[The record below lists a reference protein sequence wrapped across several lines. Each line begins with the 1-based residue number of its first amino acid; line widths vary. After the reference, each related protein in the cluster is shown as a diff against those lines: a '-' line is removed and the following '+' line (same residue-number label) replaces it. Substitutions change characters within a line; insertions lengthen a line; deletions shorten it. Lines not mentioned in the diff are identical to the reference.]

1 MFAKT
6 LGRKITVCAAL
17 ALGYMGTANAIPAYW
32 DDWAGESGTYLTSN
46 PGKGEFS
53 TYSYTHDITDWG
65 SGNFRPGIDSI
76 SSASL
81 TIWLYDDAFFGDLPL
96 LGDAGETVGFKFDGG
111 SWSSSE
117 QVDGN
122 PIPFLWD
129 DFDFIVTSLVSDGLL
144 NVKIRANRGDF
155 QFGASHLEAWGNKA
169 GRSVPEPATLSL
181 FGLGLLGL
189 GFAARR
195 RKV

>member
-17 ALGYMGTANAIPAYW
+17 VMASIGTAQAVPAYW
-32 DDWAGESGTYLTSN
+32 DDWAGKYGTYIHSDE
-46 PGKGEFS
+46 GGGYQ
-53 TYSYTHDITDWG
+53 YSHDITDWG
-65 SGNFRPGIDSI
+65 SGDYRPGIDSI
-76 SSASL
+76 TGAKLS
-81 TIWLYDDAFFGDLPL
+81 IWLYDDAFFGDLPFI
-96 LGDAGETVGFKFDGG
+96 GDANETVGFRFDGG
-111 SWSSSE
+111 SWTSSAA
-117 QVDGN
+117 VNGN
-122 PIPFLWD
+122 ILFWD

-155 QFGASHLEAWGNKA
+155 RFGASHLEAWGNRA
-169 GRSVPEPATLSL
+169 GGGTSVPEPATLSML
-181 FGLGLLGL
+181 GLGLIGL

>member
-32 DDWAGESGTYLTSN
+32 DDWAGKEGTYIDTEHS
-46 PGKGEFS
+46 
-53 TYSYTHDITDWG
+53 YSYTHDITDWG
-65 SGNFRPGIDSI
+65 SGNYRPGIDSI

-81 TIWLYDDAFFGDLPL
+81 TIWLYDDAFFGDAWLF
-96 LGDAGETVGFKFDGG
+96 GDPGETVGFKFDGG
-111 SWSSSE
+111 SWSSSKE
-117 QVDGN
+117 VDGN
-122 PIPFLWD
+122 AIPFLWD
-129 DFDFIVTSLVSDGLL
+129 DFDFIVTSLVNDGLL
-144 NVKIRANRGDF
+144 NVKIRSTRGDF

>member
-32 DDWAGESGTYLTSN
+32 DDWAGKEGTYIDTEHS
-46 PGKGEFS
+46 
-53 TYSYTHDITDWG
+53 YSYTHDITDWG
-65 SGNFRPGIDSI
+65 SGHYRPGIDSI

-81 TIWLYDDAFFGDLPL
+81 SIWLYDDAFFGDIPL
-96 LGDAGETVGFKFDGG
+96 LGDGQETVGFRFDGG
-111 SWSSSE
+111 AWSSS
-117 QVDGN
+117 QNVNG
-122 PIPFLWD
+122 IPLLWQ

-144 NVKIRANRGDF
+144 NVKIRSTRGDF
-155 QFGASHLEAWGNKA
+155 QFGASHLEAWGNKG

>member
-1 MFAKT
+1 
-6 LGRKITVCAAL
+6 
-17 ALGYMGTANAIPAYW
+17 MGTANAIPAYW
-32 DDWAGESGTYLTSN
+32 DDWAGKEGTYIDAEHS
-46 PGKGEFS
+46 
-53 TYSYTHDITDWG
+53 YSYTHDITDWG

-76 SSASL
+76 NTATL

-96 LGDAGETVGFKFDGG
+96 LGDGQETVGFKLDGG
-111 SWSSSE
+111 GWTSS
-117 QVDGN
+117 QPVDGN
-122 PIPFLWD
+122 VIPFFWD
-129 DFDFIVTSLVSDGLL
+129 DFDFIVTSLVSDGML
-144 NVKIRANRGDF
+144 NVKIRSNRGDF
-155 QFGASHLEAWGNKA
+155 QFGASHLEAWGNKG

>member
-17 ALGYMGTANAIPAYW
+17 LMASVGTAQAAYW
-32 DDWAGESGTYLTSN
+32 DDWAGSDGRYIDTNN
-46 PGKGEFS
+46 PYA
-53 TYSYTHDITDWG
+53 YSHDITDWG
-65 SGNFRPGIDSI
+65 SGNYRPGIDSI

-81 TIWLYDDAFFGDLPL
+81 TIWLYDDAFFGDLPII
-96 LGDAGETVGFKFDGG
+96 GDANETVGFRFDGG
-111 SWSSSE
+111 SWTSSK

-122 PIPFLWD
+122 VIPFLWD
-129 DFDFIVTSLVSDGLL
+129 DFDFIVTSLISDGML
-144 NVKIRANRGDF
+144 NVEIQANRGDF
-155 QFGASHLEAWGNKA
+155 RFGASHLEAWGTKG
-169 GRSVPEPATLSL
+169 GRAVPEPMTLSML
-181 FGLGLLGL
+181 GIGLLGL

>member
-17 ALGYMGTANAIPAYW
+17 ALGSMGTAHAIPAYW
-32 DDWAGESGTYLTSN
+32 DDWAGKEGTYIDAEHS
-46 PGKGEFS
+46 
-53 TYSYTHDITDWG
+53 YSYTHDIRDASSG
-65 SGNFRPGIDSI
+65 SYRPGIDSI
-76 SSASL
+76 SSATL

-96 LGDAGETVGFKFDGG
+96 LGDGQETVGFKLDGG
-111 SWSSSE
+111 SWSSSSP
-117 QVDGN
+117 VNGN
-122 PIPFLWD
+122 AIPFFWD
-129 DFDFIVTSLVSDGLL
+129 DFDFIVTSLVSDGML
-144 NVKIRANRGDF
+144 NVKIRSNRGDF
-155 QFGASHLEAWGNKA
+155 QFGASHLEAWGNKSG

>member
-32 DDWAGESGTYLTSN
+32 DDWAGDSGRYIN
-46 PGKGEFS
+46 PDNS
-53 TYSYTHDITDWG
+53 YSYTHDITDWG
-65 SGNFRPGIDSI
+65 SGNFRPGVDSI
-76 SSASL
+76 SSAHL

-111 SWSSSE
+111 SWSSSQ

-122 PIPFLWD
+122 PLPFLWD
-129 DFDFIVTSLVSDGLL
+129 DFDFIVTSLVSDGML

-195 RKV
+195 KKV

>member
-32 DDWAGESGTYLTSN
+32 DDWAGDSGTYIN
-46 PGKGEFS
+46 PDHS
-53 TYSYTHDITDWG
+53 YSYTHDITDWG
-65 SGNFRPGIDSI
+65 SGSYRPGIDSI
-76 SSASL
+76 SSAHLS
-81 TIWLYDDAFFGDLPL
+81 IWLYDDAFFSDLPV
-96 LGDAGETVGFKFDGG
+96 LGDGQETVGFRFDNG

-117 QVDGN
+117 AVDGN
-122 PIPFLWD
+122 VIFWD
-129 DFDFIVTSLVSDGLL
+129 SFDFIVTSLVSDGKL
-144 NVKIRANRGDF
+144 NVKIRSNRGDF
-155 QFGASHLEAWGNKA
+155 QFGASHLEAWGNKSG

-189 GFAARR
+189 GFVARR
-195 RKV
+195 KKI

>member
-32 DDWAGESGTYLTSN
+32 DDWAGKEGTYIDAEHS
-46 PGKGEFS
+46 
-53 TYSYTHDITDWG
+53 YSYTHDITDWS
-65 SGNFRPGIDSI
+65 SGNYRPGIDSI

-81 TIWLYDDAFFGDLPL
+81 TKWLYDDAFLGDLPL
-96 LGDAGETVGFKFDGG
+96 LGDANETVGFKIDGG
-111 SWSSSE
+111 SWLS
-117 QVDGN
+117 QDIHGDGEVGGN
-122 PIPFLWD
+122 IPLLWD
-129 DFDFIVTSLVSDGLL
+129 NFDFIVTSLVSDGLL
-144 NVKIRANRGDF
+144 SVKIKATRGDF
-155 QFGASHLEAWGNKA
+155 QFGASHLEAWGSKG